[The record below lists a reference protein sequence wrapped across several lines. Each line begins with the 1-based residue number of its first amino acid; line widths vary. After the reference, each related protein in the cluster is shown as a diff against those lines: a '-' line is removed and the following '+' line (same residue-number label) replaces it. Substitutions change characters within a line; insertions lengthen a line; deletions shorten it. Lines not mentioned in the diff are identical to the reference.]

1 VVFNKDDSGE
11 GETCKKKQRKRY
23 NIEQYQCEKEN
34 TRSNYI
40 ILYSMI
46 DIIIM
51 SSWSCV
57 YTHTLREYRVH
68 TYVVIIYYIHVFF
81 FLLNSYRYS
90 CVHTFNVVAVWTVF
104 MY

>member
-1 VVFNKDDSGE
+1 MTVVRGKHV
-11 GETCKKKQRKRY
+11 KKKQRKRY

-57 YTHTLREYRVH
+57 YTHTLREYRTH
-68 TYVVIIYYIHVFF
+68 VVIIYYIHVFF

-104 MY
+104 IFMY

>member
-57 YTHTLREYRVH
+57 CTHTP
-68 TYVVIIYYIHVFF
+68 
-81 FLLNSYRYS
+81 
-90 CVHTFNVVAVWTVF
+90 
-104 MY
+104 

>member
-40 ILYSMI
+40 IQLYFI
-46 DIIIM
+46 
-51 SSWSCV
+51 
-57 YTHTLREYRVH
+57 R
-68 TYVVIIYYIHVFF
+68 
-81 FLLNSYRYS
+81 
-90 CVHTFNVVAVWTVF
+90 
-104 MY
+104 

>member
-1 VVFNKDDSGE
+1 MVFNKDDSGE

-46 DIIIM
+46 DIYHHHVILVM
-51 SSWSCV
+51 CV

-68 TYVVIIYYIHVFF
+68 T
-81 FLLNSYRYS
+81 
-90 CVHTFNVVAVWTVF
+90 
-104 MY
+104 